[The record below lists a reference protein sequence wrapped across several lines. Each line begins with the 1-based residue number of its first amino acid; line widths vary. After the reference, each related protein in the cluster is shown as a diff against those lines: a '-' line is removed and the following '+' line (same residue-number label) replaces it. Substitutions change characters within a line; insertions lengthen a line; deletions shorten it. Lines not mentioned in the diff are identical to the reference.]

1 MIMKAASDPSRVQMS
16 GPVVGFSQELVG
28 ELQRLGYATT
38 TATELMRLT
47 AHLSRWLEGSGLGL
61 AELTPPVIDA
71 FVAER
76 GTSYVNRVRLCWRDA
91 WARVTTST

>member
-1 MIMKAASDPSRVQMS
+1 MRGASDPSRVRMS
-16 GPVVGFSQELVG
+16 GPVVGFSQDLIG
-28 ELQRLGYATT
+28 ELQTLGYATT

-61 AELTPPVIDA
+61 AELTPSVIDA

-76 GTSYVNRVRLCWRDA
+76 RPSL
-91 WARVTTST
+91 STLGEAPGPS